1 MQQRSAFGRR
11 VALAGRGVRT
21 ARPAAWLAGVARSF
35 LLSFVAMAVTLQL
48 VPGEQV
54 PDDGGV
60 AIALL
65 VGTVLLLGALLRPLL
80 TRFTV
85 LTGVVGLLLTG
96 FLAQALIL
104 AAALSLVPAIEP
116 IDFPE
121 VVLIAW
127 GVAVVAAL
135 LDWIVDASS
144 AEVFLDQVMGRSV
157 RTARRTDVSGPGLL
171 VVQLDGVAEPLVRQA
186 AATGAIPFLS
196 SLLRSGS
203 HRLRSWHTGAPSTT
217 PAGQAVLLHG
227 NDTAIPAFRW
237 LDKERGRVLVCSRPA
252 DAAEAE
258 TALSNGRGL
267 LAEDGAS
274 VGNLFSGDAPL
285 PALTMA
291 RARPP
296 GSERGAAEFAV
307 ARSGFVRSFVLF
319 VGQML
324 AEWYQGRRQRRR
336 GVLPRV
342 HRGGSFVLLRGLTT
356 VLLKDLSV
364 AIVADQMARG
374 APVVYVDLLDYDELA
389 HHAGPTRPETM
400 RTLEGLDRVLRFF
413 HELSREVGRDYEIV
427 VVSDHG
433 QTQGTTFLQRQGR
446 TLAEAVQDL
455 TAGAV
460 DGAAGS
466 AETVGPAHLLH
477 STGTRAPGLLRPTI
491 SRLVADRAETSG
503 PTAPSGGQPCPSVRV
518 AASGSLANLYLPEHA
533 GRLSREDVERLLP
546 TLLPGLRTL
555 DGVGAVM
562 TRRSDGVL
570 VVEGPTGWRA
580 LDPTAVVDGDG
591 EDPLA
596 PYGPLAADD
605 LRHLDRCDHVGDVVV
620 LGAYDPVLGEVA
632 AFEELVGSHG
642 GLGGWQTEALF
653 VHPAGWEVPDGVLR
667 GIDVHRLLVD
677 RLVQHGLRAA
687 EPAPDPAVTATERVG

>member
-1 MQQRSAFGRR
+1 MQQRTAFGRR

-21 ARPAAWLAGVARSF
+21 ARPAVWLAGILRSF
-35 LLSFVAMAVTLQL
+35 VLSFVAMAVTLQI
-48 VPGEQV
+48 VPGDQV
-54 PDDGGV
+54 PENGSV
-60 AIALL
+60 AVALL
-65 VGTVLLLGALLRPLL
+65 VGTVLLVGALLRPLL
-80 TRFTV
+80 TRLTV
-85 LTGVVGLLLTG
+85 LTGVVGLLLSG

-104 AAALSLVPAIEP
+104 AVALSLVPAIEP
-116 IDFPE
+116 IDFVE

-135 LDWIVDASS
+135 LDWVVDASS
-144 AEVFLDQVMGRSV
+144 SEVFLAQVMGRSV
-157 RTARRTDVSGPGLL
+157 RAARRTEVRGPGLL

-203 HRLRSWHTGAPSTT
+203 HRLRTWHTGAPSTT

-227 NDTAIPAFRW
+227 VDTAIPAFRW
-237 LDKERGRVLVCSRPA
+237 FDKEQGRMLVCSRPA
-252 DAAEAE
+252 DAAEAQ
-258 TALSNGRGL
+258 TALSTGRGL

-274 VGNLFSGDAPL
+274 VGNLFSGDAEL

-307 ARSGFVRSFVLF
+307 ARSGFVRSIVLF
-319 VGQML
+319 VGQVL

-342 HRGGSFVLLRGLTT
+342 HRGGSFVVLRGLTT

-389 HHAGPTRPETM
+389 HHAGPTRPEAM
-400 RTLEGLDRVLRFF
+400 RTLEGLDRVLRFL
-413 HELSREVGRDYEIV
+413 HELGREVGRDYEMV

-446 TLAEAVQDL
+446 TLAEAVRDL
-455 TAGAV
+455 TAGVV

-466 AETVGPAHLLH
+466 GETVGPAHLLH
-477 STGTRAPGLLRPTI
+477 STGNRAPGLLRPTL
-491 SRLVADRAETSG
+491 SRLVADRAEHLDPVTG
-503 PTAPSGGQPCPSVRV
+503 PAAAPAPASVRV
-518 AASGSLANLYLPEHA
+518 AASGSLAHLYLPEHP

-555 DGVGAVM
+555 DGVGLVL
-562 TRRSDGVL
+562 TRRADGVL
-570 VVEGPTGWRA
+570 VVEGATGWRA
-580 LDPTAVVDGDG
+580 LDPTAVVDGEG
-591 EDPLA
+591 GDPLA

-642 GLGGWQTEALF
+642 GLGGWQTEALL
-653 VHPAGWEVPDGVLR
+653 VHPDGWDVPDGLLR
-667 GIDVHRLLVD
+667 GRDVHRLLVD
-677 RLVQHGLRAA
+677 RLVGHGLRSPDPLPAA
-687 EPAPDPAVTATERVG
+687 EPAT

>member
-1 MQQRSAFGRR
+1 M
-11 VALAGRGVRT
+11 
-21 ARPAAWLAGVARSF
+21 
-35 LLSFVAMAVTLQL
+35 LSFVAMAVTLQI

-54 PDDGGV
+54 PDNGSV
-60 AIALL
+60 AVALL
-65 VGTVLLLGALLRPLL
+65 VGTVLLVGALLRPLL
-80 TRFTV
+80 TRLTV
-85 LTGVVGLLLTG
+85 LTGVVGLLLSG

-104 AAALSLVPAIEP
+104 AVALSLVPAIEP
-116 IDFPE
+116 IDFVD

-127 GVAVVAAL
+127 GVGVVAAL
-135 LDWIVDASS
+135 LDWVVDASS
-144 AEVFLDQVMGRSV
+144 SEVFLAQVMGRSV
-157 RTARRTDVSGPGLL
+157 RTARRTDVRGPGLL

-203 HRLRSWHTGAPSTT
+203 HRLRTWHTGAPSTT

-227 NDTAIPAFRW
+227 VDTAIPAFRW
-237 LDKERGRVLVCSRPA
+237 FDKEQGRMLVCSRPA
-252 DAAEAE
+252 DAAEAQ
-258 TALSNGRGL
+258 TALSTGRGL

-274 VGNLFSGDAPL
+274 VGNLFSGDASL

-307 ARSGFVRSFVLF
+307 TRSGFVRSVVLF

-342 HRGGSFVLLRGLTT
+342 HRGGSFVVLRGLTT

-374 APVVYVDLLDYDELA
+374 APVVYVDLLDYDEVA
-389 HHAGPTRPETM
+389 HHAGPTRPEAM
-400 RTLEGLDRVLRFF
+400 RTLEGLDRVLRFL
-413 HELSREVGRDYEIV
+413 HDLGREVGRDYELV

-446 TLAEAVQDL
+446 TLAEAVSDL
-455 TAGAV
+455 TTGVV

-466 AETVGPAHLLH
+466 GETVGPAHLLH
-477 STGTRAPGLLRPTI
+477 STGTRAPGLLRPTL
-491 SRLVADRAETSG
+491 SRLVADRTEHVG
-503 PTAPSGGQPCPSVRV
+503 PGSPDGPGTPHTGTRTSVRV
-518 AASGSLANLYLPEHA
+518 AASGSLAHLYLPEHP
-533 GRLSREDVERLLP
+533 GRLTREDVARLLP
-546 TLLPGLRTL
+546 TLLPGLRDL
-555 DGVGAVM
+555 EGVGLVL
-562 TRRSDGVL
+562 TRRADGVL
-570 VVEGPTGWRA
+570 VVEGPSGWRA
-580 LDPTAVVDGDG
+580 LGPDAVVDGDG

-642 GLGGWQTEALF
+642 GLGGWQTEALL
-653 VHPAGWEVPDGVLR
+653 VHPDGWTVPDRPLR

-677 RLVQHGLRAA
+677 RLVEQGLRA
-687 EPAPDPAVTATERVG
+687 PDPRPETASVA